1 MNSMGE
7 RIYELRKKNN
17 MSQGDLA
24 DELDTSRQT
33 ISKWENNVSTPEL
46 DKILHLCEVFSVS
59 SDYILRGIVEETE
72 NYSKEE
78 GNQTVIKEQ
87 TVIIENKAD
96 IRTIFASGLLINAMF
111 FLFLYPKLF
120 YIPLCFGAVAAILL
134 LCKKHAV
141 YYSLWIVFICIN
153 IFCSLGTAGG
163 MDMIFDSTLYTSEY
177 TYLLIISYL
186 LWIALFSLVAWGI
199 RIIKRKR
206 KEKNK

>member
-24 DELDTSRQT
+24 DKLDVSRQT
-33 ISKWENNVSTPEL
+33 ISKWENNTSTPEL

-72 NYSKEE
+72 NSKEE
-78 GNQTVIKEQ
+78 ANQTVIKEQ
-87 TVIIENKAD
+87 TVIIEKKAD

-120 YIPLCFGAVAAILL
+120 YIPLCFGAVAVILL

-141 YYSLWIVFICIN
+141 YYSLWLVFICVN
-153 IFCSLGTAGG
+153 IFCSVGTAGG
-163 MDMIFDSTLYTSEY
+163 MDIIFDSAFYTSEY
-177 TYLLIISYL
+177 TYLLVISYL
-186 LWIALFSLVAWGI
+186 LWISLFILIAWGI
-199 RIIKRKR
+199 RIIKNKR
-206 KEKNK
+206 KEQNV

>member
-1 MNSMGE
+1 MNSIGE
-7 RIYELRKKNN
+7 RIYELRKQNN

-33 ISKWENNVSTPEL
+33 ISKWENNMSTPEL
-46 DKILHLCEVFSVS
+46 DKVLRLCEVFSVS

-72 NYSKEE
+72 NSKKER
-78 GNQTVIKEQ
+78 NQTVIKEQ
-87 TVIIENKAD
+87 TVIIEKKAD

-141 YYSLWIVFICIN
+141 YYSLWLVFICVN
-153 IFCSLGTAGG
+153 IFCFLGTAGG
-163 MDMIFDSTLYTSEY
+163 MDIIFDSAFYTSEY
-177 TYLLIISYL
+177 TYLLVISYL
-186 LWIALFSLVAWGI
+186 LWISLFILIAWGI
-199 RIIKRKR
+199 RIIKNKR
-206 KEKNK
+206 KEQNV

>member
-7 RIYELRKKNN
+7 RIYDLRKRNN

-24 DELDTSRQT
+24 DELETSRQT
-33 ISKWENNVSTPEL
+33 VSKWENNMSVPEL
-46 DKILHLCEVFSVS
+46 DKIVRLCEVFSVS
-59 SDYILRGIVEETE
+59 SDYILRGIVEDTE
-72 NYSKEE
+72 KSKEDKK
-78 GNQTVIKEQ
+78 QTIINEQ

-120 YIPLCFGAVAAILL
+120 YISLCFGAVAAILL

-141 YYSLWIVFICIN
+141 YYSLWLVFICAN

-163 MDMIFDSTLYTSEY
+163 MDMIFNSAFYNSEY

-186 LWIALFSLVAWGI
+186 LWIYLAALIGWGV
-199 RIIKRKR
+199 RIIKNKR
-206 KEKNK
+206 KGH